1 MMFQKESIFI
11 DPLIW
16 GKYFWATIESI
27 IVAMDTTESQS
38 VDSVYLFLL
47 SLQNTLPCPT
57 CRLHYQDYCSR
68 FDLKEHIFDKK
79 QMFQWI
85 HNLQKEIQE
94 RNNKPMMDFDTYTKT
109 IEEKF
114 QLH

>member
-1 MMFQKESIFI
+1 
-11 DPLIW
+11 
-16 GKYFWATIESI
+16 
-27 IVAMDTTESQS
+27 
-38 VDSVYLFLL
+38 
-47 SLQNTLPCPT
+47 
-57 CRLHYQDYCSR
+57 
-68 FDLKEHIFDKK
+68 
-79 QMFQWI
+79 MFQWI